1 MLPDGKFED
10 KTEQQMKQVSIPDSI
25 AAYINAQPVSDRAL
39 LERMRS
45 IIAKAAPSATEIISY
60 AMPTFYLHG
69 NLVHFALAK
78 NHLGFYPSPSAVT
91 KFASKLKGYTTSK
104 GAVQFPL
111 DKPLPVQLI
120 TEMLRFRVKENED
133 KFKKK
138 SLRVCKN
145 GHQYYKSSDCPVC
158 PECEK
163 MKKPLEGFGAELAAP
178 ARRALENAG
187 ITNVKQLAAR
197 TEREVLALHGMGKA
211 SLPVL
216 RKMLEEAGKTFAKQ

>member
-1 MLPDGKFED
+1 
-10 KTEQQMKQVSIPDSI
+10 MKQASIPDSI
-25 AAYINAQPVSDRAL
+25 SSYIHAQPASERAL

-60 AMPTFYLHG
+60 GMPTFQLHG

-78 NHLGFYPSPSAVT
+78 NHLGFYPSPSAIT
-91 KFASKLKGYTTSK
+91 KFEDKLKPYATSK

-120 TEMLRFRVKENED
+120 TEMVRFRVKENEE
-133 KFKKK
+133 KFRKK
-138 SLRVCKN
+138 SLRICKN

-163 MKKPLEGFGAELAAP
+163 MKKPLAVFGAELAAP

-187 ITNVKQLAAR
+187 ITTVKQLAAH
-197 TEREVLALHGMGKA
+197 TEREILALHGMGKA

-216 RKMLEEAGKTFAKQ
+216 RKMLKDAGKAFAE